1 MIYIKSCTGLALCI
15 LNVTLFCSL
24 LLDLL
29 QTDGYVWGEILIKG
43 FIIIFLSWIERSLK
57 QEVAYNLLFKT
68 SNFIISHMNRS
79 ISHHLPFEFQNLLWT
94 EVMYPI
100 LDASYFGV
108 NSLLLCHLGANK
120 REAIPVCPHLAS
132 DFDFYNRV
140 FIVDVVP
147 ISLSQPSIPLPPD
160 IFQAANW
167 LFFTWNL

>member
-1 MIYIKSCTGLALCI
+1 MCI
-15 LNVTLFCSL
+15 SSNCFVSVICLP
-24 LLDLL
+24 
-29 QTDGYVWGEILIKG
+29 DGCVWGEILIKG
-43 FIIIFLSWIERSLK
+43 FIIIYLSWIERSLK

-147 ISLSQPSIPLPPD
+147 IPLSHHQSPCPQISFRLLTGYSLPEICKRKTKRKYLHV
-160 IFQAANW
+160 
-167 LFFTWNL
+167 